1 MNDLK
6 SVLRSATVMF
16 LFVGLVGIWVGG
28 CEGRETQEQTVERL
42 IKRLGHKK
50 ANGRA
55 NAAGA
60 LGRIGKDAVPALI
73 QALKDQDVG
82 VRWNAAGAL
91 KKIGTPE
98 AIKATIPTLIQAL
111 QDQDADVRQDID
123 VRQEVVWAL
132 GWIGSGAKDASI
144 EGSGFKC
151 S

>member
-50 ANGRA
+50 ANVRA

-73 QALKDQDVG
+73 EALKDQDVG

-91 KKIGTPE
+91 KKIGTPFRLF
-98 AIKATIPTLIQAL
+98 IINSPN
-111 QDQDADVRQDID
+111 RQFPNGQFHYSAHTDLVNVSAYYCCD
-123 VRQEVVWAL
+123 
-132 GWIGSGAKDASI
+132 
-144 EGSGFKC
+144 
-151 S
+151 

>member
-1 MNDLK
+1 MTDTSSK
-6 SVLRSATVMF
+6 DVLRSTIVMF

-50 ANGRA
+50 ANVRA
-55 NAAGA
+55 NAAGT

-98 AIKATIPTLIQAL
+98 AIKAVEEYQA
-111 QDQDADVRQDID
+111 QQ
-123 VRQEVVWAL
+123 
-132 GWIGSGAKDASI
+132 
-144 EGSGFKC
+144 
-151 S
+151 